1 MSGFRKVGIC
11 PFNPSAI
18 SVIEL
23 PPGHDSFLQTSYLP
37 SVSEP
42 TPSLSGPNQD
52 NPSENES
59 EAELYDE
66 AVPLEVSC
74 DFTSKQL

>member
-23 PPGHDSFLQTSYLP
+23 PPGHDSFLRTSYLT

-52 NPSENES
+52 NSENEG
-59 EAELYDE
+59 EAELYVTCFGKNCLK
-66 AVPLEVSC
+66 AL
-74 DFTSKQL
+74 KQLQR